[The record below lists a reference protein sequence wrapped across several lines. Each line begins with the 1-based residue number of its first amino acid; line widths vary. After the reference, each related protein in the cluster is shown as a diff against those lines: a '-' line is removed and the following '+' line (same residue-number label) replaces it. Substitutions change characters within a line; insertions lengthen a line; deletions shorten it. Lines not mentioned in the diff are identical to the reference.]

1 MNRINW
7 TELKPQIQ
15 QVGRLSLPA
24 ILTQITTI
32 AMQYIDSAMVG
43 ALGANA
49 SAAIGLVSSTTW
61 LLSGTIYAVS
71 AGFSVQVAH
80 QIGGNH
86 DKKARDVVRH
96 GIASALVVSAVLC
109 LIGLLISHPLPGWLG
124 GAQEIRQNATLYFM
138 MFAIMLPFSQ
148 LNSLMSSFLQCSGD
162 MVTPSILNAV
172 MCVLDVIFNALLI
185 PVFGVMGAG
194 MGTMLACAVISLT
207 GAWFCCVR
215 NPRLRLRRKEKT
227 VFDAKILKTA
237 FKIGVPVAVQE
248 IAMNSAM
255 VAATMLIAPLG
266 SIAIAANSFAVTA
279 EGLCYMPGYGIGS
292 AATTLVGRS
301 YGAGNYK
308 LAKRYGNICIAMG
321 AVLMAITGGLMMIF
335 CPFVFSI
342 LTPDPQVRSFA
353 AEVLRIELLAEPFFG
368 ASIVAAGALRG
379 TGDTFVPSLLNLGSI
394 WVIRLGLAVLLIIP
408 LGLRGMWIAMLSSS
422 ASADCC
428 CFTASIHRNII
439 KYHKRHTKRGDL
451 PAQSRSSLFLHP
463 AYFLFFIPK
472 FFCSSSRNRRFLS
485 L

>member
-1 MNRINW
+1 MNRISW

-124 GAQEIRQNATLYFM
+124 GAQKIRRNATLYFM

-227 VFDAKILKTA
+227 VFDAKILKT
-237 FKIGVPVAVQE
+237 
-248 IAMNSAM
+248 
-255 VAATMLIAPLG
+255 
-266 SIAIAANSFAVTA
+266 IAIAANSFAVTA

-394 WVIRLGLAVLLIIP
+394 WVIRLGLAVLLITP
-408 LGLRGMWIAMLSSS
+408 LGLRGMWIAMAIELCIRGLLLLYRQHTS
-422 ASADCC
+422 
-428 CFTASIHRNII
+428 
-439 KYHKRHTKRGDL
+439 KYYKL
-451 PAQSRSSLFLHP
+451 PA
-463 AYFLFFIPK
+463 A
-472 FFCSSSRNRRFLS
+472 
-485 L
+485 

>member
-1 MNRINW
+1 MGKLTLNW
-7 TELKPQIQ
+7 AKLKPEVK
-15 QVGRLSLPA
+15 QVWQLSLPA

-43 ALGANA
+43 ALGAAA
-49 SAAIGLVSSTTW
+49 SAAIGLVVAMTW
-61 LLSGTIYAVS
+61 LYNGVLSAVS

-80 QIGGNH
+80 HIGAGQ
-86 DKKARDVVRH
+86 DSDARNVIRH
-96 GIASALVVSAVLC
+96 GLISALS
-109 LIGLLISHPLPGWLG
+109 ISGLLAFSGLLLSHPLPILLG
-124 GAQEIRQNATLYFM
+124 GDPAICPNATAYFFVYSLM
-138 MFAIMLPFSQ
+138 IPFSQ
-148 LNSLMSSFLQCSGD
+148 LNSLTSAFLQCSGD

-215 NPRLRLRRKEKT
+215 NPQLRLRRKEKT

-292 AATTLVGRS
+292 AATTLVGKS

-394 WVIRLGLAVLLIIP
+394 WVIRLGLAVLLITP
-408 LGLRGMWIAMLSSS
+408 LGLRGMWIAMAIELCIRGLLLLYRQHTS
-422 ASADCC
+422 
-428 CFTASIHRNII
+428 
-439 KYHKRHTKRGDL
+439 KYYKI
-451 PAQSRSSLFLHP
+451 S
-463 AYFLFFIPK
+463 
-472 FFCSSSRNRRFLS
+472 
-485 L
+485 